1 MYSCTRFFGYVKL
14 LSYGL
19 LALISYFCSKEPAEA
34 QSTFSSSR
42 DPTVWRTIPV
52 LEYLQQSWESMELL
66 PKFETVAPAIRAGID
81 NLSKWYQKTDDTD
94 VYFIC
99 LGKLSAIRSSCRR
112 ILTNLA
118 VLDPNVKLAY
128 AEDKWDSDAKDD
140 GVTRLETVVRNVCWY
155 SCNTFDRRLTI
166 FVSLTLTT
174 FHHHL

>member
-1 MYSCTRFFGYVKL
+1 M
-14 LSYGL
+14 
-19 LALISYFCSKEPAEA
+19 
-34 QSTFSSSR
+34 
-42 DPTVWRTIPV
+42 IPV

-94 VYFIC
+94 VYFIF
-99 LGKLSAIRSSCRR
+99 LGKLSAIRCCHR

-128 AEDKWDSDAKDD
+128 AEDKWNSDAKDD
-140 GVTRLETVVRNVCWY
+140 GVTRLKTVVCNVCWC
-155 SCNTFDRRLTI
+155 SCNTFDQRLTI